1 MIDVAPRFRPADQP
15 DQASSVQPLLA
26 GLNARNLMA
35 EWLDDSA
42 PPSMG
47 YHWIAP
53 GPAELSPLLPGYEVE
68 SMLGRGGMGAV
79 YLATETRLRRRVA
92 LKLLPLELGFRPD
105 FRQRFEREARVL
117 AQLDHPHIVRLH
129 GMGETDDGHLYL
141 VMEYVQGSHLAALLQ
156 QAMTA
161 PSRPPGQ
168 PLMPWPRIAQIIGQ
182 LAEALAHAHA
192 QGLIHRDLKPANVL
206 LTRDGSAKLADFGL
220 ARTTL
225 QTLGASENS
234 AFLTQT
240 GQVMGTYDYMA
251 PEQRDGLPSD
261 HRVDLYGLGVLLYQL
276 LTGSLPRGTFE
287 PPSTLTGVGP
297 EVDRLVARALA
308 SNPAHR
314 TPTAECFLAE
324 LRACPPQGKR
334 APWHHP
340 HTRTAAAVMAVSG
353 LGAILWATSL
363 KPRLQSDQQ
372 NPPPLATATS
382 TATAARPLTSPAP
395 PLAPLAPSQRQ
406 SFLGHSLRSLPA
418 RPHVFVAESATTVAQ
433 YRRFAQE
440 TARPDSPA
448 QWRTRVGDPLSST
461 LTWHHPGR
469 PVTDDQPVV
478 AISWQDAHDF
488 CHWLTRS
495 ALARGDILPGQEFRL
510 PMAYE
515 WRPKAGGNFTAK
527 STAGSDLVSDE
538 WLIDR
543 LPTYPHWHVTTATA
557 PQAREH
563 RDTITSPLYEAGHSE
578 RGFRIVLD
586 EKPPALLAQSAKL
599 WAVAEAW
606 GGGSKTGLPPVQVLV
621 VPENTYV
628 DLSRRPDIQSLE
640 PLKNLQIKAIS
651 AAPRTPLDLS
661 PLAGHP
667 LSWAWF
673 HGPVA
678 SLEPLAGCPLQ
689 ILTLEEPRGIF
700 PSSPSSP
707 SAPSAPPSLQPLLE
721 QRSLT
726 ALHWNGFDREPD
738 VRLLEFSGLTTF
750 VARGSRLKSL
760 NFLDQARL
768 QRLTLDHTGARIQ
781 AGDAAWSAI
790 DRMDPTTDFFREADE
805 LAQAGD
811 FDAALALTTGMVGR
825 LSRHPWHNAEWEDLL
840 NRRLRQWSEW
850 RARDLD
856 DWLQAGPVGPPPGS
870 VAWRGRWFYYQPGE
884 FTRAEALHCAAAW
897 GGRLATLA
905 DPEEEA
911 FVRTSVVPQDG
922 GVIRAH
928 LGAWQASPQDGWRWI
943 TGEPWT
949 QEANQSLRT
958 DQPGGGFLV
967 FKSGAGRWFSE
978 NTRDRGLAML
988 MEWQNPYEDAPRR
1001 EVENRLH
1008 GTWLL
1013 DDGEVFELQPGG
1025 RIGPGPHPSDRWMI
1039 IDATAGKALLSMKW
1053 GRNPVV
1059 LTTTTTD
1066 PHQLTVTLPDGST
1079 RSATRHQPAV
1089 NITHRSRQYP
1099 SAPSSTR

>member
-1 MIDVAPRFRPADQP
+1 MIDVAPRHRPPDQP
-15 DQASSVQPLLA
+15 GLPSSVQPLLA

-35 EWLDDSA
+35 ELLDDST

-47 YHWIAP
+47 YNWVAP
-53 GPAELSPLLPGYEVE
+53 APAELSPLLPGYEVE
-68 SMLGRGGMGAV
+68 SLLGRGGMGAV

-92 LKLLPLELGFRPD
+92 LKLLPLELGFRHD

-117 AQLDHPHIVRLH
+117 AQLDHPHIVRLY

-141 VMEYVQGSHLAALLQ
+141 VMEYVEGSHLAALLQ
-156 QAMTA
+156 EALTA
-161 PSRPPGQ
+161 PDRPPGR
-168 PLMPWPRIAQIIGQ
+168 PVIPWPRIAQIIGQ

-206 LTRDGSAKLADFGL
+206 LSRDGSAKLADFGL
-220 ARTTL
+220 ARTAL
-225 QTLGASENS
+225 QNLGVSEKS

-240 GQVMGTYDYMA
+240 GQVMGTYEYMA

-261 HRVDLYGLGVLLYQL
+261 HRVDIYGLGVLLYQL

-287 PPSTLTGVGP
+287 PPSTLAGVGP

-314 TPTAECFLAE
+314 TPTAESFLAE

-334 APWHHP
+334 ALWNHP
-340 HTRTAAAVMAVSG
+340 HTRTAAALMTACG
-353 LGAILWATSL
+353 LGAGFWITSL
-363 KPRLQSDQQ
+363 KQPTTPL
-372 NPPPLATATS
+372 LAT
-382 TATAARPLTSPAP
+382 TAATGPLESSAP
-395 PLAPLAPSQRQ
+395 PAASLRR
-406 SFLGHSLRSLPA
+406 SFLDHSLRSLPT
-418 RPHVFVAESATTVAQ
+418 RPHVFVAESTTTVAQ

-461 LTWHHPGR
+461 LTWHQPGR

-478 AISWQDAHDF
+478 AVSWQDAHDF

-495 ALARGDILPGQEFRL
+495 ALARGDIVPGQEFRL
-510 PMAYE
+510 PMAQE
-515 WRPKAGGNFTAK
+515 WRQRGGGI
-527 STAGSDLVSDE
+527 STTKTTGDSNLVREE

-543 LPTYPHWHVTTATA
+543 LPTHPHWHGHVTTATA
-557 PQAREH
+557 PDDRGH
-563 RDTITSPLYEAGHSE
+563 HSTLTTPLHEAGHSE

-586 EKPPALLAQSAKL
+586 EKTPALLASSARL

-606 GGGSKTGLPPVQVLV
+606 GGGGATGLPPVQVLV

-640 PLKNLQIKAIS
+640 PLKDHRIKAIA

-678 SLEPLAGCPLQ
+678 SLEPLAHCPLRM
-689 ILTLEEPRGIF
+689 LTLEEPRGIF
-700 PSSPSSP
+700 PSSPS
-707 SAPSAPPSLQPLLE
+707 APPSLQPLLT

-726 ALHWNGFDREPD
+726 SLNWNGFDREPD
-738 VRLLEFSGLTTF
+738 VRLLEFPGLTTF

-760 NFLDQARL
+760 HFLDQARL
-768 QRLTLDHTGARIQ
+768 QRVTLDHTGVRIQ
-781 AGDAAWSAI
+781 AEDAAWSAM
-790 DRMDPTTDFFREADE
+790 DRMDPTPDFFREADE

-811 FDAALALTTGMVGR
+811 FDAALALTTGMAGR
-825 LSRHPWHNAEWEDLL
+825 LSRHPWYNTQWEDLL
-840 NRRLRQWSEW
+840 NRRLRQWSDW
-850 RARDLD
+850 RARGLD

-870 VAWRGRWFYYQPGE
+870 VAWRGRWFYYQAGD

-949 QEANQSLRT
+949 QDANQSLRT
-958 DQPGGGFLV
+958 NQPGGGFLV

-978 NTRDRGLAML
+978 NARDRGLAML
-988 MEWQNPYEDAPRR
+988 MEWQNPYEDALRR

-1013 DDGEVFELQPGG
+1013 DDGEIFELQPGG
-1025 RIGPGPHPSDRWMI
+1025 LIGPGPHPSDRWMI
-1039 IDATAGKALLSMKW
+1039 TDATAGKALLSMEW
-1053 GRNPVV
+1053 GRNPLV
-1059 LTTTTTD
+1059 LTTTAD

-1079 RSATRHQPAV
+1079 RSATRHQPAA
-1089 NITHRSRQYP
+1089 NITHRSRQDP

>member
-1 MIDVAPRFRPADQP
+1 
-15 DQASSVQPLLA
+15 
-26 GLNARNLMA
+26 
-35 EWLDDSA
+35 
-42 PPSMG
+42 
-47 YHWIAP
+47 
-53 GPAELSPLLPGYEVE
+53 
-68 SMLGRGGMGAV
+68 
-79 YLATETRLRRRVA
+79 
-92 LKLLPLELGFRPD
+92 
-105 FRQRFEREARVL
+105 
-117 AQLDHPHIVRLH
+117 
-129 GMGETDDGHLYL
+129 
-141 VMEYVQGSHLAALLQ
+141 
-156 QAMTA
+156 
-161 PSRPPGQ
+161 
-168 PLMPWPRIAQIIGQ
+168 
-182 LAEALAHAHA
+182 
-192 QGLIHRDLKPANVL
+192 VL
-206 LTRDGSAKLADFGL
+206 LSRDGSAKLADFGL

-225 QTLGASENS
+225 QNLGASDHS

-240 GQVMGTYDYMA
+240 GQIMGTYDYMA

-261 HRVDLYGLGVLLYQL
+261 HRVDIYGLGVLLYQL

-287 PPSTLTGVGP
+287 PPSSLAGVGP

-314 TPTAECFLAE
+314 TPTAEGFLAE

-334 APWHHP
+334 APWNHP
-340 HTRTAAAVMAVSG
+340 HTRTAAAIMAACG
-353 LGAILWATSL
+353 LGAFFSTTSL
-363 KPRLQSDQQ
+363 KPRLQS
-372 NPPPLATATS
+372 PPPPATTL
-382 TATAARPLTSPAP
+382 TARPLKSPAP
-395 PLAPLAPSQRQ
+395 PLAPLAPLAPSQRR
-406 SFLGHSLRSLPA
+406 SFLGHSLRSLRA

-448 QWRTRVGDPLSST
+448 QWRNRVGDPLSST
-461 LTWHHPGR
+461 LTWHQPGR

-478 AISWQDAHDF
+478 AVSWQDAHDF

-495 ALARGDILPGQEFRL
+495 ALARGDIFPGQEFRL
-510 PMAYE
+510 PMAHE
-515 WRPKAGGNFTAK
+515 WRQGGGGISTPKPTGDAN
-527 STAGSDLVSDE
+527 LVREE

-543 LPTYPHWHVTTATA
+543 LPTHPHWHITTATA
-557 PQAREH
+557 PDAQEH
-563 RDTITSPLYEAGHSE
+563 HSTLTTPLYEAGHSE

-586 EKPPALLAQSAKL
+586 EKTPALLASSARL

-606 GGGSKTGLPPVQVLV
+606 GGGGATGLPPVQVLV

-640 PLKNLQIKAIS
+640 PLKDHRIKAIS

-678 SLEPLAGCPLQ
+678 SLEPLAHCPLQ
-689 ILTLEEPRGIF
+689 MLTLEEPRGIF
-700 PSSPSSP
+700 P
-707 SAPSAPPSLQPLLE
+707 SAPSAPPSLQPLLA

-726 ALHWNGFDREPD
+726 SLHWNGFDREPD
-738 VRLLEFSGLTTF
+738 VRLLEFSRLTTF
-750 VARGSRLKSL
+750 VARDSRLKSL

-768 QRLTLDHTGARIQ
+768 HRVTLDHTGARIN
-781 AGDAAWSAI
+781 AGDAAWATM

-805 LAQAGD
+805 RAQAGD
-811 FDAALALTTGMVGR
+811 FDAALALTTGMASV
-825 LSRHPWHNAEWEDLL
+825 LSRHSWYNAQWEELL
-840 NRRLRQWSEW
+840 NRRRRQWSEW
-850 RARDLD
+850 RARGLD

-1013 DDGEVFELQPGG
+1013 DDGGIFELQPGG
-1025 RIGPGPHPSDRWMI
+1025 LIGPGPHPSDRWMI
-1039 IDATAGKALLSMKW
+1039 IDATAGKALLSMQW
-1053 GRNPVV
+1053 GRNPLV
-1059 LTTTTTD
+1059 LTTTTD

-1079 RSATRHQPAV
+1079 RSATRHQPVA
-1089 NITHRSRQYP
+1089 NITQRSPQYP

>member
-1 MIDVAPRFRPADQP
+1 MIDVAPRHRPPDQP
-15 DQASSVQPLLA
+15 GPPSSVQPLLA

-35 EWLDDSA
+35 ELLDDST

-47 YHWIAP
+47 YNWVAP
-53 GPAELSPLLPGYEVE
+53 APAELSLLLPGYDVE
-68 SMLGRGGMGAV
+68 SLLGRGGMGAV

-92 LKLLPLELGFRPD
+92 LKLLPLELGFRHD

-117 AQLDHPHIVRLH
+117 AQLDHPHIVRLY

-141 VMEYVQGSHLAALLQ
+141 VMEYVEGSHLAALLQ
-156 QAMTA
+156 QALTA
-161 PSRPPGQ
+161 PNRPPGR
-168 PLMPWPRIAQIIGQ
+168 PLIPWPRIAQIIGQ
-182 LAEALAHAHA
+182 LAEALTHAHA

-206 LTRDGSAKLADFGL
+206 LSRDGSAKLADFGL

-225 QTLGASENS
+225 QNLGASDHS

-287 PPSTLTGVGP
+287 LPSTLAGVGP

-314 TPTAECFLAE
+314 TPTAESFLAE

-334 APWHHP
+334 ARWNHP
-340 HTRTAAAVMAVSG
+340 YTRTAAAIMAACG
-353 LGAILWATSL
+353 LGAVFSTTSL
-363 KPRLQSDQQ
+363 KQPTT
-372 NPPPLATATS
+372 PPLATPSHPLESSAPPATS
-382 TATAARPLTSPAP
+382 LR
-395 PLAPLAPSQRQ
+395 R
-406 SFLGHSLRSLPA
+406 SFLGHSLRSLPT
-418 RPHVFVAESATTVAQ
+418 RRHVFVAESATTVAQ

-461 LTWHHPGR
+461 LTWHQPGR
-469 PVTDDQPVV
+469 PITDDQPVV
-478 AISWQDAHDF
+478 AVSWQDAHDF

-495 ALARGDILPGQEFRL
+495 ALARGDIVLGQEFRL
-510 PMAYE
+510 PMAHE
-515 WRPKAGGNFTAK
+515 WRQIGGGISTPKPTGDAN
-527 STAGSDLVSDE
+527 LVREE

-543 LPTYPHWHVTTATA
+543 LPTPPHWHATTAAT
-557 PQAREH
+557 PDAREH
-563 RDTITSPLYEAGHSE
+563 HSTLTTPLYEAGHSE

-586 EKPPALLAQSAKL
+586 EKTPALLASSARL

-606 GGGSKTGLPPVQVLV
+606 GGGGATGLPPVQVLV

-640 PLKNLQIKAIS
+640 PLKDHRIKAIS

-667 LSWAWF
+667 ISWAWF

-678 SLEPLAGCPLQ
+678 SLEPLAHCPLQ
-689 ILTLEEPRGIF
+689 MLTLEAPRGIF
-700 PSSPSSP
+700 PSTPST
-707 SAPSAPPSLQPLLE
+707 PPSLQPLLA

-726 ALHWNGFDREPD
+726 SLHWNGFDREPD

-750 VARGSRLKSL
+750 GARDSRLNSL
-760 NFLDQARL
+760 KFLDQARL
-768 QRLTLDHTGARIQ
+768 HRVTLDHTGARIN
-781 AGDAAWSAI
+781 AGDAAWFAI
-790 DRMDPTTDFFREADE
+790 DRIDPTTDFFREADD

-811 FDAALALTTGMVGR
+811 LEAALARTNGLASA
-825 LSRHPWHNAEWEDLL
+825 LSRHPWYNAQWEELL
-840 NRRLRQWSEW
+840 NRRRRQWSDW
-850 RARDLD
+850 RARGLD

-911 FVRTSVVPQDG
+911 FVRTSVVPQDS

-949 QEANQSLRT
+949 QDANQSLRT

-967 FKSGAGRWFSE
+967 FKSGSGRWFSE

-1008 GTWLL
+1008 GKWLL
-1013 DDGEVFELQPGG
+1013 DNGEIFELQPRGL
-1025 RIGPGPHPSDRWMI
+1025 IGSSPHPSDRWMI
-1039 IDATAGKALLSMKW
+1039 IDAAAGKALLSMEW

-1079 RSATRHQPAV
+1079 RSATRHQPAAS
-1089 NITHRSRQYP
+1089 ITHRSRQYP
-1099 SAPSSTR
+1099 SPPSSTR

>member
-1 MIDVAPRFRPADQP
+1 MIDVAPRPRPPDQP
-15 DQASSVQPLLA
+15 GLPSSVQPLLA

-35 EWLDDSA
+35 ELLDDST

-47 YHWIAP
+47 YNWVAP
-53 GPAELSPLLPGYEVE
+53 APAELSPLLPGYEVE
-68 SMLGRGGMGAV
+68 SLLGRGGMGAV

-92 LKLLPLELGFRPD
+92 LKLLPLELGFRHD

-117 AQLDHPHIVRLH
+117 AQLDHPHIVRLY

-141 VMEYVQGSHLAALLQ
+141 VMEYVEGSHLAALLQ
-156 QAMTA
+156 EALTA
-161 PSRPPGQ
+161 PDRPPGR
-168 PLMPWPRIAQIIGQ
+168 PVIPWPRIAQIIGQ

-206 LTRDGSAKLADFGL
+206 LSRDGSAKLADFGL
-220 ARTTL
+220 ARTAL
-225 QTLGASENS
+225 QNLAASEKS

-240 GQVMGTYDYMA
+240 GQVMGTYEYMA

-261 HRVDLYGLGVLLYQL
+261 HRVDIYGLGVLLYQL

-287 PPSTLTGVGP
+287 PPSTLAGVGP

-314 TPTAECFLAE
+314 TPTAESFLAE

-334 APWHHP
+334 ALWNHP
-340 HTRTAAAVMAVSG
+340 HTRTAAALMTACG
-353 LGAILWATSL
+353 LGAGFWITSL
-363 KPRLQSDQQ
+363 KQPTTPL
-372 NPPPLATATS
+372 LAT
-382 TATAARPLTSPAP
+382 TAATGPLESSAP
-395 PLAPLAPSQRQ
+395 PAASLRR
-406 SFLGHSLRSLPA
+406 SFLDHSLRSLPT
-418 RPHVFVAESATTVAQ
+418 RPHVFVAESTTTVAQ

-461 LTWHHPGR
+461 LTWHQPGR

-478 AISWQDAHDF
+478 AVSWQDAHDF

-495 ALARGDILPGQEFRL
+495 ALARGDIVPGQEFRL
-510 PMAYE
+510 PMAQE
-515 WRPKAGGNFTAK
+515 RRQGGGGI
-527 STAGSDLVSDE
+527 STTKTTGDSNLVREE

-543 LPTYPHWHVTTATA
+543 LPTHPHWHGHVTTATA
-557 PQAREH
+557 PDDRGH
-563 RDTITSPLYEAGHSE
+563 HSTLTTPLHEAGHSE

-586 EKPPALLAQSAKL
+586 EKTPALLASSARL

-606 GGGSKTGLPPVQVLV
+606 GGGGATGLPPVQVLV

-640 PLKNLQIKAIS
+640 PLKDHRIKAIA

-678 SLEPLAGCPLQ
+678 SLEPLAHCPLRM
-689 ILTLEEPRGIF
+689 LTLEEPRGIF
-700 PSSPSSP
+700 PSSPS
-707 SAPSAPPSLQPLLE
+707 APPSLQPLLA

-726 ALHWNGFDREPD
+726 SLNWNGFDREPD
-738 VRLLEFSGLTTF
+738 VRLLEFPGLTTF

-760 NFLDQARL
+760 HFLDQARL
-768 QRLTLDHTGARIQ
+768 QRVTLDHTGVRIQ
-781 AGDAAWSAI
+781 AEDAAWSAM
-790 DRMDPTTDFFREADE
+790 DRMDPTPDFFREADE

-811 FDAALALTTGMVGR
+811 FDAALALTTGMAGR
-825 LSRHPWHNAEWEDLL
+825 LSRHPWYNTQWEDLL
-840 NRRLRQWSEW
+840 NRRLRQWSDW
-850 RARDLD
+850 RARGLD

-870 VAWRGRWFYYQPGE
+870 VAWRGRWFYYQAGD

-949 QEANQSLRT
+949 QDANQSLRT
-958 DQPGGGFLV
+958 NQPGGGFLV

-978 NTRDRGLAML
+978 NARDRGLAML
-988 MEWQNPYEDAPRR
+988 MEWQNPYEDALRR

-1013 DDGEVFELQPGG
+1013 DDGEIFELQPGG
-1025 RIGPGPHPSDRWMI
+1025 LIGPGPHPSDRWMI
-1039 IDATAGKALLSMKW
+1039 TDATAGKALLSMEW
-1053 GRNPVV
+1053 GRNPLV
-1059 LTTTTTD
+1059 LTTTAD

-1079 RSATRHQPAV
+1079 RSATRHQPAA
-1089 NITHRSRQYP
+1089 NITHRSRQDP